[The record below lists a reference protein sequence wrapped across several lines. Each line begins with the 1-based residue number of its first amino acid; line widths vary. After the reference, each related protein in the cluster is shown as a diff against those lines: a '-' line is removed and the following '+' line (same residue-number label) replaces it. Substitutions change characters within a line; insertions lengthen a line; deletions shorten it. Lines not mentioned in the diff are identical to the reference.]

1 MPYATA
7 SDETKIFYDVRGGG
21 EPLVLLSGQANHHG
35 WWDGVRGDFD
45 AAFRTVA
52 PDHRGTG
59 SSGAPREA
67 EYSIARFA
75 ADVAAVLDDLGVERA
90 HVYGTSMGGKVAQRL
105 AADHPDRVGALV
117 LGCTSP
123 GGPNAVAADPGIGRA
138 LGSLDRAA
146 ARRTLIDLMFNPG
159 WAERNPGS
167 ERVLGD
173 PGMAAHARRGH
184 LAASRGH
191 DAWDDLPRITAP
203 TLVLHGTDD
212 VFAPV
217 GNALLLAER
226 IPGAR
231 LLLLDGARH
240 AYFEEQRETAGA
252 AVLDFLREH
261 PLGG

>member
-1 MPYATA
+1 M
-7 SDETKIFYDVRGGG
+7 
-21 EPLVLLSGQANHHG
+21 LSGQANHHG

-123 GGPNAVAADPGIGRA
+123 
-138 LGSLDRAA
+138 A
-146 ARRTLIDLMFNPG
+146 ARTRSPPT
-159 WAERNPGS
+159 PGS
-167 ERVLGD
+167 
-173 PGMAAHARRGH
+173 AAR
-184 LAASRGH
+184 
-191 DAWDDLPRITAP
+191 WAP
-203 TLVLHGTDD
+203 WTG
-212 VFAPV
+212 PP
-217 GNALLLAER
+217 
-226 IPGAR
+226 PGAPSS
-231 LLLLDGARH
+231 
-240 AYFEEQRETAGA
+240 T
-252 AVLDFLREH
+252 
-261 PLGG
+261 